1 VQGPFCLPALSQ
13 QGLWGKPVRVGL
25 PAAYRIAVVTV
36 APHRLKRAR
45 MHRTTSPATAFAVAA
60 AGIGFFSLMDVA
72 MKDLSIA
79 LGAYNAVIWRN
90 MAGAIFAGALFLFA
104 RQGWPDRSALRLH
117 AWRSLIVAIMAISFF
132 WAIARLPL
140 AEAIGLSFIAPV
152 IALFLAAILLGEKIG
167 REAIIASVAGLAGV
181 AVILFGK
188 FSGHYSRE
196 ALWGVA
202 AVLFSAVVFA
212 YNLILARQQ
221 AQIAGPIEIAFFQNL
236 LTASILALAAP
247 WLLEPLPMA
256 KLPILSGAALL
267 AILSLLL
274 LSWAYARA
282 EAQVLIPVE
291 YTGFIWAA
299 IFGWLF
305 FTEPV
310 TVWTIAGTA
319 LIVAGSLVAARVK
332 PQPINQVEMAST

>member
-1 VQGPFCLPALSQ
+1 MS
-13 QGLWGKPVRVGL
+13 
-25 PAAYRIAVVTV
+25 
-36 APHRLKRAR
+36 
-45 MHRTTSPATAFAVAA
+45 RTTSPATAFAVAA

-117 AWRSLIVAIMAISFF
+117 AWRSLVVAIMAISFF

-291 YTGFIWAA
+291 YTGFVWAA

-305 FTEPV
+305 FAEPV

-332 PQPINQVEMAST
+332 PEPINQVEMAST

>member
-1 VQGPFCLPALSQ
+1 MS
-13 QGLWGKPVRVGL
+13 
-25 PAAYRIAVVTV
+25 
-36 APHRLKRAR
+36 
-45 MHRTTSPATAFAVAA
+45 RTTSPATAFAVAA

-117 AWRSLIVAIMAISFF
+117 AWRSLVVAIMAISFF

-247 WLLEPLPMA
+247 WLLDPLPMA

-291 YTGFIWAA
+291 YTGFVWAA

-305 FTEPV
+305 FAEPV

-332 PQPINQVEMAST
+332 PEPINQVEMAST